1 MRIFPSGTDTRR
13 AERRLLRRFFGVM
26 AIVTIVFIAMVAVH
40 YLLGWW

>member
-1 MRIFPSGTDTRR
+1 MRIFRTGTEIRR

-26 AIVTIVFIAMVAVH
+26 AIVMFVFITIVGVH